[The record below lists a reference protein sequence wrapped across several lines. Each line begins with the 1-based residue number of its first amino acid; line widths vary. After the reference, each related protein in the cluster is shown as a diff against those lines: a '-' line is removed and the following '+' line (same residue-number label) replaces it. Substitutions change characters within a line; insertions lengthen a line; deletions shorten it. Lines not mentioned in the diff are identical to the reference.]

1 MSKQVDFQLPE
12 KVNYNIAVDP
22 RDLVIVS
29 QPKMGKGS
37 ILGDF
42 STKYNALVLDLEK
55 GGYEYIPAK
64 KLSVYTE
71 ESTDEVEAFY
81 NYIKIRNLLLDNKG
95 KYDFL
100 IIDGLSDL
108 DRMSELGGTLAYM
121 DTIIGKNFNNVDR
134 KDTRGALAPKHKPGD
149 PAFKSVLTLA
159 DGAGYRHTRE
169 WFLNQI
175 DMFRQISSY
184 RLYAAHIA
192 DKYIKE
198 VGKDEVIGSEI
209 FLTGKLKNIFS
220 AKVTALAK
228 LIADENKRLLNFE
241 VLNDGIIAGSRAPK
255 LKGKILISEQE
266 KESSKIQTFWEN
278 IYSKELLTKIKI

>member
-1 MSKQVDFQLPE
+1 MSRKVEFELPE
-12 KVNYNIAVDP
+12 SVNYNVSSNP

-37 ILGDF
+37 ILGSF

-55 GGYEYIPAK
+55 GGYEYIPAR
-64 KLSVYTE
+64 KLSIYTE
-71 ESTDEVEAFY
+71 ESTDDVDAFF
-81 NYIKIRNLLLDNKG
+81 NYIKIRNLLLENKG

-121 DTIIGKNFNNVDR
+121 DTIIGKKFNRDKGLNKLDIR
-134 KDTRGALAPKHKPGD
+134 D
-149 PAFKSVLTLA
+149 PEFKSVLTLA

-169 WFLNQI
+169 WFLKQI
-175 DMFRQISSY
+175 EIFRQISPY
-184 RLYAAHIA
+184 RLYAAHVA

-198 VGKDEVIGSEI
+198 AGKDEVVGSEI

-228 LIADENKRLLNFE
+228 LIAEDKKRLLNFE
-241 VLNDGIIAGSRAPK
+241 VLNEGIIAGSRAPR
-255 LKGKILISEQE
+255 LKGKILISEQNANSE
-266 KESSKIQTFWEN
+266 EIETFWDN
-278 IYSKELLTKIKI
+278 IYTKELLTKIKI